1 MFALFHAI
9 CKRDLLGQG
18 HDLIK
23 KIYNCFNNK
32 KICLLVSDEGMF

>member
-23 KIYNCFNNK
+23 KICNCDNNK
-32 KICLLVSDEGMF
+32 TNLFISVR